1 MRIDRLLAG
10 VASVSLVAI
19 ALTALSATTASAID
33 KPMSASP
40 TSGTKTSPI
49 NLVTGQQCSSGD
61 KIQVVVTGSGFP
73 GAGYSMTGKDA
84 TSTKLQGG
92 GYSLPLLE
100 TMSDAAS
107 AQTPVATLSGVYT
120 FSARCYS
127 GLSSTVLDSFSTSIV
142 FQGNNYGAAS
152 VTATLSAIA
161 TQIAPGRSV
170 TMTANLSAAFGSVPA
185 GSVEFFD
192 GVTSLGTAAVAEGD
206 ASKSLTKS
214 NFAQGAHAVKAIF
227 TPTNSAY
234 AAVQTSVTN
243 FSIQTPQTTV
253 TLVANP
259 ASPVEQY
266 SLVTLTATV
275 TPSDA
280 VGTVD
285 FLDGS
290 ARIGSGVVTAG
301 IASITKGDF
310 SVSDHALTATFVP
323 TSSNDFATST
333 TAGPLAL
340 SVTPRSG
347 PAPLT
352 ETLQA
357 RVDATGSLAISL
369 VPGEDGIVSFG
380 TLALSTAAD
389 RLEASGTMDPVLI
402 SDTRFNSPGWQLSA
416 QATPFVGTSTK
427 AQVSGAYAGITPQVL
442 LTQGNQATSGA
453 TVTAATAV
461 QPADPTA
468 AAVTTGGLASK
479 VTIATATTGWRG
491 LARVGAAMALA
502 FPLATAPDTYN
513 STLTLTV
520 S

>member
-1 MRIDRLLAG
+1 M
-10 VASVSLVAI
+10 
-19 ALTALSATTASAID
+19 
-33 KPMSASP
+33 
-40 TSGTKTSPI
+40 
-49 NLVTGQQCSSGD
+49 
-61 KIQVVVTGSGFP
+61 
-73 GAGYSMTGKDA
+73 
-84 TSTKLQGG
+84 
-92 GYSLPLLE
+92 
-100 TMSDAAS
+100 
-107 AQTPVATLSGVYT
+107 
-120 FSARCYS
+120 
-127 GLSSTVLDSFSTSIV
+127 
-142 FQGNNYGAAS
+142 
-152 VTATLSAIA
+152 
-161 TQIAPGRSV
+161 
-170 TMTANLSAAFGSVPA
+170 
-185 GSVEFFD
+185 
-192 GVTSLGTAAVAEGD
+192 
-206 ASKSLTKS
+206 
-214 NFAQGAHAVKAIF
+214 
-227 TPTNSAY
+227 
-234 AAVQTSVTN
+234 
-243 FSIQTPQTTV
+243 
-253 TLVANP
+253 
-259 ASPVEQY
+259 
-266 SLVTLTATV
+266 
-275 TPSDA
+275 
-280 VGTVD
+280 
-285 FLDGS
+285 
-290 ARIGSGVVTAG
+290 
-301 IASITKGDF
+301 
-310 SVSDHALTATFVP
+310 
-323 TSSNDFATST
+323 
-333 TAGPLAL
+333 
-340 SVTPRSG
+340 TPRSG